1 MTCLGRT
8 VSEMTPAKDYT
19 EMKDSGIEWVGDIPE
34 VWDVF
39 PAGGVFNE
47 VKEKTTNNQ
56 YSNPFSFRYGE
67 IVDKKDFRGNR

>member
-1 MTCLGRT
+1 
-8 VSEMTPAKDYT
+8 MTPAKGYM

-47 VKEKTTNNQ
+47 VKEKNTNNQ
-56 YSNPFSFRYGE
+56 YSNPFPRF
-67 IVDKKDFRGNR
+67 